1 MEVAMSLLRQR
12 FVEAMKIRGFASST
26 ICTYVRYLAEC
37 TRFLGKQPEE
47 MGNEDLHRY
56 LLHLA
61 EERQLAE
68 STRSIAVSALRFLFQ
83 HVLHRPWT
91 YEALPRPRQRRR
103 LPVVLSRDEVRTL
116 LRAVTYPMHVAML
129 ATAYAC
135 GLRNS
140 EVRRLASDD
149 IDSSRMVVR
158 VRDSKGGKDRYV
170 PLSQTLLELL
180 REFWRKHRPKP
191 SPWLFPSGFDP
202 QRPLVRESFTKVCSK
217 AAKDAGIRKRVT
229 PHTLRHS
236 FATHLLEANHD
247 VRTIQVILGH
257 RSIRTT
263 AIYLHISPD
272 AQHAIGDPLAD
283 LLPEP
288 DSTTTPTAR

>member
-1 MEVAMSLLRQR
+1 MTSLRQR
-12 FVEAMKIRGFASST
+12 FIECMKVRGFASST
-26 ICTYVRYLAEC
+26 VTAYVRYVAEC
-37 TRFLGKQPEE
+37 ARFLGKSPEA
-47 MGNEDLHRY
+47 MNDDDLHRY

-61 EERQLAE
+61 EERNLAE
-68 STRSIAVSALRFLFQ
+68 STRTIAVSALRFLFQ

-91 YEALPRPRQRRR
+91 YAALPRPRRRQR
-103 LPVVLSRDEVRTL
+103 LPVVLSRDEVKAL
-116 LRAVTYPMHVAML
+116 LRTVTYPLHVAMI

-140 EVRRLASDD
+140 EVRTLIPDD

-158 VRDSKGGKDRYV
+158 IRDSKGGKDRYV
-170 PLSQTLLELL
+170 PLPQTLLELL
-180 REFWRKHRPKP
+180 REFWRKHRAKP
-191 SPWLFPSGFDP
+191 SPWLFPSGFD
-202 QRPLVRESFTKVCSK
+202 REKPLTGNSFANVCSK
-217 AAKDAGIRKRVT
+217 AAKDAEIRKRVT

-272 AQHAIGDPLAD
+272 AQRAVGDPLAD
-283 LLPEP
+283 LLPKADP
-288 DSTTTPTAR
+288 STPTAQ